1 MGPTIHKTSPSPP
14 GSRKYIIKCPYSV
27 HGESVEYSK
36 NTKKE
41 KTEIKTSGL
50 DVSNNEASAGIE
62 TAVNLI
68 PWEPKGKAMRLL
80 NSNQK
85 KDKTMATYL
94 LPVAGMGIHS
104 SLNSPGDFPGD
115 AKATEYRSCRN
126 L

>member
-1 MGPTIHKTSPSPP
+1 MGSPLSIA
-14 GSRKYIIKCPYSV
+14 KIQ
-27 HGESVEYSK
+27 
-36 NTKKE
+36 KK

-115 AKATEYRSCRN
+115 FPGDAKATEYRSCRN